1 MDHKKEVWL
10 MAKTEEWCGNQD
22 SKELLNVAKMEP
34 YPESF
39 EIPKE
44 SDGNHYPEIHE
55 RLSCLQFN
63 VHKTKKNK
71 ALRTF

>member
-1 MDHKKEVWL
+1 
-10 MAKTEEWCGNQD
+10 
-22 SKELLNVAKMEP
+22 MEP

-39 EIPKE
+39 EVPKE
-44 SDGNHYPEIHE
+44 SDGDHYPEIHE